1 MPEVNKPLPSE
12 APSVMLASVI
22 EYLTVKTIDT
32 SSEQMSLRLHVP
44 ASWIRAI
51 RENRIT
57 KPDINRVEYIF
68 RTCCNGV
75 VSVNKSV

>member
-1 MPEVNKPLPSE
+1 MPQANKPLPSE
-12 APSVMLASVI
+12 APSVMLSSVI
-22 EYLTVKTIDT
+22 EYLTVTTKDT

-51 RENRIT
+51 RENRIN

-68 RTCCNGV
+68 RNCCDGV
-75 VSVNKSV
+75 VSVIKSA